1 MEIEPDVSSTS
12 GSSNGGDGS
21 SISASGKGSTAATST
36 ATSSSSSSP
45 VPSSDAMNNNTTPQ
59 FPAAASSTNSASGI
73 GGGGG
78 SSSMSYTD
86 LESWLSKL
94 SMGTPL
100 AETEVKSLCDMARET
115 LLNESNVQPVPAPVT
130 VCGDIHGQWHDLME
144 LFRIGGS
151 APDTN
156 YLFMGDYVD
165 RGYYSVETVT
175 MLVCLKV
182 RYPDRVFILRGNHES
197 RQITQVYGFYDECVR
212 KYGSANVWKL
222 FTDLFDYFPLT
233 ALVEHSI
240 FCLHG
245 GLSPSIDTLD
255 HVRQLDRVQEVP
267 HEGPMCD
274 LLWSDPDDRSGWGI
288 SPRGAG
294 FTFGADIS
302 QQFNERNGLGLVAR
316 AHQLV
321 MDGYNWSHDQ
331 AVVTIFSAPNYCYRC
346 GNQAA
351 IMEVGDEATTNLDKT
366 FLQFDPAPR
375 RGEPHIGRKTPEYFL

>member
-1 MEIEPDVSSTS
+1 
-12 GSSNGGDGS
+12 
-21 SISASGKGSTAATST
+21 
-36 ATSSSSSSP
+36 
-45 VPSSDAMNNNTTPQ
+45 
-59 FPAAASSTNSASGI
+59 
-73 GGGGG
+73 
-78 SSSMSYTD
+78 
-86 LESWLSKL
+86 L

-100 AETEVKSLCDMARET
+100 AESEVKALCDMARDT

-212 KYGSANVWKL
+212 KYGSANVWKM

-294 FTFGADIS
+294 FTFGMDIS
-302 QQFNERNGLGLVAR
+302 QQFNERNGLSLVSR

-331 AVVTIFSAPNYCYRC
+331 SVVTIFSAPNYCYRC

-351 IMEVGDEATTNLDKT
+351 IMEVDESLQKT

-375 RGEPHIGRKTPEYFL
+375 RGEPHLGRKTPEYFL